1 MTMTTTNP
9 LAKYLPPLADPPGA
23 APAPLPSPPT
33 VAFIRTLWDK
43 YEVAPHIRQHS
54 AMVAKLAH
62 HIGLLGKDK
71 GLAINPDRL
80 LAAGLLHDLAKTYS
94 VLHGGNHCQIGAAW
108 VLQETDD
115 LEIASAV
122 YHHVYW
128 PFTLDADHYFTPLAV
143 LYADKRV
150 AHTNVVPLADRY
162 EDLLERYGLTDVARV
177 RIGETQRQAIEL
189 ESLLSELLGEDLNAC
204 AFDRGRLVE

>member
-1 MTMTTTNP
+1 MTITSTNP
-9 LAKYLPPLADPPGA
+9 LAKFLPPLTDPPGA
-23 APAPLPSPPT
+23 ACAVLPAPPSIET
-33 VAFIRTLWDK
+33 IRTLWDK
-43 YEVAPHIRQHS
+43 YEVAQHIREHS

-62 HIGLLGKDK
+62 HIALLGLDA
-71 GLAINPDRL
+71 GLPVNPDRV
-80 LAAGLLHDLAKTYS
+80 LAAGLLHDIAKTYN
-94 VLHGGNHCQIGAAW
+94 VLYGGNHCQIGATWTLA
-108 VLQETDD
+108 ETND

-128 PFTLDADHYFTPLAV
+128 PFTLDVRKYFTPLAV

-150 AHTNVVPLADRY
+150 AHTSVVSLADRY
-162 EDLLERYGLTDVARV
+162 TDLQERYGGTAVAKE

-189 ESLLSELLGEDLNAC
+189 ESMLSELLGENLNAC